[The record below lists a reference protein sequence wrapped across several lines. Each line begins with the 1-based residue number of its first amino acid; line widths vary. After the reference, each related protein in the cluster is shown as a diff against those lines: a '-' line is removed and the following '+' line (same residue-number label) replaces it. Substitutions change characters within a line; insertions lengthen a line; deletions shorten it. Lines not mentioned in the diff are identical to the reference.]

1 MNISKEDMKILQELV
16 DDIIDDEKVSDE
28 ELFQYIFDAIELVF
42 PNRFSEP
49 EKNSIILKTL

>member
-1 MNISKEDMKILQELV
+1 MKISKEDMKILQELV
-16 DDIIDDEKVSDE
+16 DDIIDDEKVSDK

-49 EKNSIILKTL
+49 EKSSIILETL